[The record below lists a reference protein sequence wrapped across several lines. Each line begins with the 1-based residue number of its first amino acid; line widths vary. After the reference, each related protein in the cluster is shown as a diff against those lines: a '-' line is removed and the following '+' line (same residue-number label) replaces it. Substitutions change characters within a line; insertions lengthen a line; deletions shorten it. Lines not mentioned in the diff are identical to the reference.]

1 MTQSS
6 TTIPRVKAESPGG
19 GERGDATPFDDLN
32 QVLVDL
38 VTGARGVLGDGFC
51 GAYLQGSFAVGDADA
66 HSDVD
71 FVVVTENDVT
81 PEQRAEL
88 QALHQRLYALPTSW
102 AQHLEGSYIP
112 RRVLRR
118 PDPDRRPL
126 LYLDNGATEFTVDN
140 HDNTAVV
147 RWSLRERGVVLA
159 GPHPRELVD
168 PITADELRAE
178 VRWALGQW
186 RAWFRSSGS
195 ISRRA
200 LAVAV
205 LSHARILHT
214 LAIGEVSSKRAAG
227 EWALHAV
234 DPAWAPLIRWALEER
249 PDPWTKVREPA
260 DPALLRRTRQFIDY
274 TARSAAV
281 H

>member
-1 MTQSS
+1 
-6 TTIPRVKAESPGG
+6 VNADASPGER
-19 GERGDATPFDDLN
+19 ERGDATRFDDLN
-32 QVLVDL
+32 QLLVEL
-38 VTGARGVLGDGFC
+38 VVGVKEALGDSFC

-71 FVVVTENDVT
+71 FIVVTEDEVT
-81 PEQRAEL
+81 TEQQAEL
-88 QALHQRLYALPTSW
+88 QALHQRLYSLPTSW

-112 RRVLRR
+112 RKALRR
-118 PDPDRRPL
+118 LDRDRRPF
-126 LYLDNGATEFTVDN
+126 LYLDNGATEFALDS
-140 HDNTAVV
+140 HDNTVVV

-159 GPHPRELVD
+159 GPDPRELVE

-178 VRWALGQW
+178 MRWALGLW
-186 RAWFRSSGS
+186 RAWFRATDS

-227 EWALHAV
+227 EWALHAL
-234 DPAWAPLIRWALEER
+234 DPEWAPLIRWALDDR
-249 PDPWTKVREPA
+249 PDPWTKVRERA
-260 DPALLRRTRQFIDY
+260 DPHLLRRTQQFVDY
-274 TARSAAV
+274 AAEWTAER
-281 H
+281 